1 MADSDT
7 AVKTERQV
15 VVFNLASEIYGV
27 DVGAVRE
34 IIRVPDIT
42 RVPNAPDFVRG
53 VMNVRGKLIPVV
65 DLRPRFGME
74 TVEQSGESRIV
85 VVDIGGESIGV
96 MVDAVTEVL
105 KIADDSI
112 ESASSVVSTAE
123 SSYIQ
128 GIANLG
134 ERLIILLAL
143 DKVLSED
150 DQVALAGAKA
160 TAE

>member
-1 MADSDT
+1 MADSDS
-7 AVKTERQV
+7 AVATERQV

-42 RVPNAPDFVRG
+42 RMPNAPDFVRG
-53 VMNVRGKLIPVV
+53 VMNVRSKLIPVI

-74 TVEQSGESRIV
+74 PVEQTDESRIV

-160 TAE
+160 ATE

>member
-7 AVKTERQV
+7 ALKTERQM
-15 VVFNLASEIYGV
+15 VVFNLASETYGV
-27 DVGAVRE
+27 DVGTVRE

-65 DLRPRFGME
+65 DLRPRFGMAP
-74 TVEQSGESRIV
+74 VEQTGESRIV
-85 VVDIGGESIGV
+85 VVDIGSESIGV

-105 KIADDSI
+105 RIAEDSI
-112 ESASSVVSTAE
+112 EPASPVVSTAE
-123 SSYIQ
+123 SRYIQ

-143 DKVLSED
+143 DKILSKEE
-150 DQVALAGAKA
+150 QGALTDAKA
-160 TAE
+160 ATE